1 MFEELLVFILLL
13 FKCLWIFVEKFW
25 EMVGLE
31 KFLFDIEINKVM
43 VEGLVIYIF
52 VEFKKYW
59 NGDIIW
65 YLIIWVIVFYFW

>member
-13 FKCLWIFVEKFW
+13 FKCLWIVVEKFW

-31 KFLFDIEINKVM
+31 KFLFVIEINKVM

-59 NGDIIW
+59 NWDRIW

>member
-25 EMVGLE
+25 EMVELE
-31 KFLFDIEINKVM
+31 KFLFDFEINNVM

-52 VEFKKYW
+52 GEFKKY
-59 NGDIIW
+59 
-65 YLIIWVIVFYFW
+65 